1 MANKKAPRI
10 KSYRTPKGS
19 LVTFSPESNQKAN
32 NAVNEGKKSFSF
44 IVNVAPDNAKTVSS
58 VVSEVVNI
66 YALTHDKNAYA
77 DGGALT
83 VTHLYTVENDVEA
96 TYQIVRAIREAIE
109 SEIRLNEIIVNY
121 EKAEAEGVS
130 ITMSFFDNPMSYKYR
145 HGMHF

>member
-32 NAVNEGKKSFSF
+32 NAVNEGKKSFAF

-77 DGGALT
+77 DGGELT
-83 VTHLYTVENDVEA
+83 VTHLYTVENNLDA
-96 TYQIVRAIREAIE
+96 THQIACAIRDAIAD
-109 SEIRLNEIIVNY
+109 EIRLNKITVNY
-121 EKAEAEGVS
+121 QKAEVEGVS